1 MKKKKLSML
10 EMIKAN
16 KEELLK
22 DSQELEKI
30 EKKIDDKYAK
40 AQ

>member
-1 MKKKKLSML
+1 MKKKKLSMI

-16 KEELLK
+16 KEELMK
-22 DSQELEKI
+22 DHRELEKI

>member
-10 EMIKAN
+10 EMIKVN
-16 KEELLK
+16 REELLK
-22 DSQELEKI
+22 DRSELEKI

>member
-10 EMIKAN
+10 EMIKVN
-16 KEELLK
+16 REELLK
-22 DSQELEKI
+22 DRRELEKI
-30 EKKIDDKYAK
+30 EKKIDDKYVK

>member
-10 EMIKAN
+10 ELIKVN

-22 DSQELEKI
+22 DRSELEKI
-30 EKKIDDKYAK
+30 EKKLDDKYAD

>member
-10 EMIKAN
+10 EMIKHN

-22 DSQELEKI
+22 DRSEIEKI

>member
-10 EMIKAN
+10 EMIKVN
-16 KEELLK
+16 REELLK
-22 DSQELEKI
+22 DRSELEKI

-40 AQ
+40 A

>member
-10 EMIKAN
+10 EMIKVN
-16 KEELLK
+16 REELLK
-22 DSQELEKI
+22 DRLELEKI

>member
-1 MKKKKLSML
+1 MKKKKLSMP

-16 KEELLK
+16 REELLR
-22 DSQELEKI
+22 DRRELEKI

>member
-1 MKKKKLSML
+1 MKKKKLSL
-10 EMIKAN
+10 VEMIKEN

-22 DSQELEKI
+22 DRRQLEKI

>member
-1 MKKKKLSML
+1 ML
-10 EMIKAN
+10 EMIKEN

-22 DSQELEKI
+22 DRHQLEKI

>member
-10 EMIKAN
+10 ELIKVN

-22 DSQELEKI
+22 DRSELEKI
-30 EKKIDDKYAK
+30 EKS
-40 AQ
+40 

>member
-10 EMIKAN
+10 ELIKVN

-22 DSQELEKI
+22 DRSELEKI
-30 EKKIDDKYAK
+30 EKKLDDKYAK